1 MTRRTRLAVSGAL
14 LVAAAALALPAAVS
28 ATPDASATVQFGTDQ
43 GSSFPPPQ
51 GHDASSN
58 AKDNLVPRT
67 VVIGAGGNV
76 TFNIFT
82 FAGFHQPM
90 IYEPGTE
97 PDDIT
102 LQPFPA
108 VPFLND
114 PDGLL
119 VTGPNVPTGGSET
132 WTPPAGTF
140 SEPGRYLLICNFNPH
155 FQFFNMYGWVQV
167 K

>member
-1 MTRRTRLAVSGAL
+1 MKRRRSWALGAVLLAVAVGLTVPAVVGAG
-14 LVAAAALALPAAVS
+14 
-28 ATPDASATVQFGTDQ
+28 PDSTATVQFGTDQ

-67 VVIGAGGNV
+67 VVIGEGGNV

-90 IYEPGTE
+90 IYEPGTT

-114 PDGLL
+114 QDGLL
-119 VTGPNVPTGGSET
+119 VTGPAVPTGGSQT